1 MEIES
6 SLRKDLSENIEKILE
21 EKLNVKRQQDTE
33 LIKSQIKEM
42 ISVSLSPMKNLLQQT
57 AIKQEQCMS
66 RKRTKLLVKSC
77 HVQLAQNM
85 SRLEERL
92 VSVISNVE
100 KKAASKSSVD
110 KSSHE
115 MMLQSLKNEHDKVR
129 DNLLAFVTKKEA
141 CAIAE
146 DTSREQHERLMKAIK
161 EVDQMNEAKVQSHL
175 RDSSAQ
181 LRQYVTREDVNATV
195 DRSHEQYQRCMK
207 RIDQIESKSDL
218 CGALASRMKIISEYL
233 DNAVT
238 REDVFSVAASKGN
251 ELRRNLVNEMDEFKL
266 QLLRELDIF
275 ATKDE
280 ARAIAKE
287 TCYNQHEKNL
297 EQYMKHITDSGRD
310 NLVKYF
316 ESRLNGI
323 ELDFDRKIINVLE
336 RHEAAR
342 NNEYSDEPRI
352 QQDSVDHMRNGRRS
366 VNTNSD
372 DDGSRLSAAASNLDN
387 ILRETKGL
395 SCASKTVITEVHTPQ
410 RALADTST
418 IQPEFHEHPIEIIRV
433 SLTVFPL
440 DASPVSVDSDN
451 KLGKTSNLR
460 SSNDQSGDSKSTDAN
475 KEHGKQHLIL
485 ERNHT
490 LQHVASTLSAVAA
503 KRDDKLA
510 AEMRAGCHTSKTCDT
525 EKSDNDED
533 NPSKNTYS
541 PCSVQSINTADAL
554 SLCGVQLDDHS
565 YRLQEDEARVMP
577 ESLESNSCIGAV
589 EAISPW
595 LPKAVSDQSSLTNG
609 PDSVENCTAMS
620 PHDRSSPLH
629 DLEMYDYQERNAE
642 DESTLPGSIASFDE
656 EVKFKSDRS
665 AMNYDPTKCTRV
677 FNPEPYKGW
686 DALLT
691 QLKASGRVLRDSV
704 STNRGRCDVKL

>member
-6 SLRKDLSENIEKILE
+6 SLRKDLSEKIDKILE

-42 ISVSLSPMKNLLQQT
+42 ISVSLSPMKDLLQQT

-100 KKAASKSSVD
+100 KESASKSSVD

-115 MMLQSLKNEHDKVR
+115 LMLQSLKNEHDKVR
-129 DNLLAFVTKKEA
+129 DNLRSFVTKKEA
-141 CAIAE
+141 CEIAE
-146 DTSREQHERLMKAIK
+146 DTSREQYERLMKASK
-161 EVDQMNEAKVQSHL
+161 EADQMNEAKVQSHL

-181 LRQYVTREDVNATV
+181 LRQYVTTEDVNATV
-195 DRSHEQYQRCMK
+195 DRSHEQYQRCMN
-207 RIDQIESKSDL
+207 RIDRIESKSDL
-218 CGALASRMKIISEYL
+218 CGALASRMKIISESL
-233 DNAVT
+233 DKAVT

-280 ARAIAKE
+280 ARAISKE

-310 NLVKYF
+310 NLVKYL

-342 NNEYSDEPRI
+342 NSEYSDEPRI
-352 QQDSVDHMRNGRRS
+352 QQDSVDHMRNGRIS

-372 DDGSRLSAAASNLDN
+372 DDGSRLSATASNLDN
-387 ILRETKGL
+387 ALRETKEL
-395 SCASKTVITEVHTPQ
+395 SCASKTVITEIHTPQ
-410 RALADTST
+410 RALAETST
-418 IQPEFHEHPIEIIRV
+418 IQPELHEHPIEIIRV
-433 SLTVFPL
+433 SSTMFPL

-451 KLGKTSNLR
+451 KLGMFSNLR
-460 SSNDQSGDSKSTDAN
+460 CKSTDAN

-510 AEMRAGCHTSKTCDT
+510 AEMSAGCHTSKTCDT

-533 NPSKNTYS
+533 SPSKNTYS

-577 ESLESNSCIGAV
+577 ETLESNACIEAV

-595 LPKAVSDQSSLTNG
+595 LLKAVSDQSSLMNG

-629 DLEMYDYQERNAE
+629 DLEMYDCQEWNAE
-642 DESTLPGSIASFDE
+642 DELTLPGSIVSFDE

-665 AMNYDPTKCTRV
+665 AMKYDPTKYTRV

-691 QLKASGRVLRDSV
+691 QLKASGRVLRDSE
-704 STNRGRCDVKL
+704 STNRGRCDNETMK